1 MKIEEEEV
9 KEHAIKFA
17 EYVNNDIVYDDFV
30 FMSKEDQYL
39 IYQEYLKSQK
49 QEK

>member
-1 MKIEEEEV
+1 MKIGEEEI

-30 FMSKEDQYL
+30 FMSKDDQEK
-39 IYQEYLKSQK
+39 IYQEYLKSRK
-49 QEK
+49 LEE

>member
-1 MKIEEEEV
+1 MKIGEEEI

-30 FMSKEDQYL
+30 FMSKDDQEK
-39 IYQEYLKSQK
+39 IYQEYLKSK
-49 QEK
+49 NE